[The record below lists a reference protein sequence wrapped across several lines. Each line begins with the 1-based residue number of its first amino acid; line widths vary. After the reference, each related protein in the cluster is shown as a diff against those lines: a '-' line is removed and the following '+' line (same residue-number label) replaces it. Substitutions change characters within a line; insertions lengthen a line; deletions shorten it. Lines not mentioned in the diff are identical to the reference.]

1 LPKFCFAKRIFSK
14 TARRTFQE
22 LETAGVITPENIIN
36 AGWDKLVEILDSA
49 GYVRY
54 DFSTASNLLN
64 MANKLKERYGS
75 LHNLYDQSLDSN
87 DLEGKLLESTGIG
100 PTAVNIF
107 LSLIKS

>member
-36 AGWDKLVEILDSA
+36 AGWDKLVEILDSG

-75 LHNLYDQSLDSN
+75 LHNLYDQSLDSK
-87 DLEGKLLESTGIG
+87 DLEGKLLEFKSIG
-100 PTAVNIF
+100 PTVVNIF